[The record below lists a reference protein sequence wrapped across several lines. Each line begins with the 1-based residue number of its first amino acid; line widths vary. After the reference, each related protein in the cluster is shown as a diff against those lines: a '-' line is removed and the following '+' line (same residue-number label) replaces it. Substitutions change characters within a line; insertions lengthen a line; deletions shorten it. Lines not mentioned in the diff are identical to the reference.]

1 MKTMTLLW
9 TLLWFGVSLSAFGVN
24 VRIKSVDEFIDFKDN
39 VNNGTSYSEMTVF
52 LDSGINFTWKGL

>member
-1 MKTMTLLW
+1 MSFSLLAAAITLVN
-9 TLLWFGVSLSAFGVN
+9 GVVGDEL
-24 VRIKSVDEFIDFKDN
+24 RIKSVDEFIDFKDN